1 MTYEAAVRYLM
12 SLLGDIRAA
21 NFGLSRMQ
29 RLMEAL
35 GHPERSFRTVH
46 IAGTNGKGSTAAF
59 IESGLRAAGYHTG
72 LYTSPHLVRFNERL
86 KLDGRDSTD
95 EEFSAA
101 VAEVRAANERL
112 LAEAGRQAHPT
123 FFETVTATVFCG
135 FRRANVDWG
144 VVEVGLG
151 GRLDA
156 TNVVTPEVAVI
167 TSIDFDHEAF
177 LGIRAPAIAAEK
189 AGIIK
194 RGCKLIVS
202 EQHPP
207 AMEVILKR
215 AEELGASVRRV
226 GVDWRAEGIS
236 DCGGCFRFDAQPA
249 DERPSIP
256 VKLSLAGEH
265 QVGNAL
271 TAVAALDAIVID
283 ASAINAG
290 LASAE
295 WPGRLQTIERDPE
308 ILLDAAH
315 NPGGARVLA
324 RFLANHRAGR
334 TIRLIYGASRDKA
347 IDEVAGTLFP
357 LAAEVYLTRS
367 QVTRSVRPAL
377 LAEITDHHHANV
389 HLTANLGEAIE
400 AARAASGS
408 GDVIV
413 IAGSVFLVGEAI
425 GLLRREPSLSVPG

>member
-12 SLLGDIRAA
+12 SLLGDIRGA

-46 IAGTNGKGSTAAF
+46 VAGTNGKGSTAAF
-59 IESGLRAAGYHTG
+59 IESGLRAAGFRTG

-86 KLDGRDSTD
+86 KIEGRDSSD

-101 VAEVRAANERL
+101 VEEVRAASERL
-112 LAEAGRQAHPT
+112 LAEGGRQAHPT
-123 FFETVTATVFCG
+123 FFETVTAAVFCG

-156 TNVVTPEVAVI
+156 TNVVTPELAVI
-167 TSIDFDHEAF
+167 TPIDFDHEGF

-194 RGCKLIVS
+194 SGSKVIVS
-202 EQHPP
+202 EQHVS
-207 AMEVILKR
+207 AMEVILRR
-215 AEELGASVRRV
+215 ARELGVPVGRV
-226 GVDWRAEGIS
+226 GVDWRAEAVSEMDGR
-236 DCGGCFRFDAQPA
+236 FRFEAHPA
-249 DERPSIP
+249 EEGRSIP
-256 VKLSLAGEH
+256 VQLSLGGEH

-271 TAVAALDAIVID
+271 TAVASLDALGVD
-283 ASAINAG
+283 PLAISAG
-290 LASAE
+290 LAAAE
-295 WPGRLQTIERDPE
+295 WPGRLETIERNPE

-324 RFLANHRAGR
+324 RFLSNHRAAR
-334 TIRLIYGASRDKA
+334 TIRLIFGASRDKA

-357 LAAEVYLTRS
+357 LATEVYVTRS
-367 QVTRSVRPAL
+367 QVTRSVRPEL
-377 LAEITDHHHANV
+377 LAEMTDHHHELIQV
-389 HLTANLGEAIE
+389 TANLAEAIGRARE
-400 AARAASGS
+400 ASCAE
-408 GDVIV
+408 DIIV

-425 GLLRREPSLSVPG
+425 GLLRNQPSLSISG

>member
-1 MTYEAAVRYLM
+1 V
-12 SLLGDIRAA
+12 
-21 NFGLSRMQ
+21 Q
-29 RLMEAL
+29 
-35 GHPERSFRTVH
+35 
-46 IAGTNGKGSTAAF
+46 
-59 IESGLRAAGYHTG
+59 
-72 LYTSPHLVRFNERL
+72 
-86 KLDGRDSTD
+86 
-95 EEFSAA
+95 
-101 VAEVRAANERL
+101 
-112 LAEAGRQAHPT
+112 
-123 FFETVTATVFCG
+123 
-135 FRRANVDWG
+135 
-144 VVEVGLG
+144 
-151 GRLDA
+151 
-156 TNVVTPEVAVI
+156 
-167 TSIDFDHEAF
+167 
-177 LGIRAPAIAAEK
+177 
-189 AGIIK
+189 
-194 RGCKLIVS
+194 
-202 EQHPP
+202 
-207 AMEVILKR
+207 
-215 AEELGASVRRV
+215 
-226 GVDWRAEGIS
+226 
-236 DCGGCFRFDAQPA
+236 
-249 DERPSIP
+249 
-256 VKLSLAGEH
+256 LSLAGEH
-265 QVGNAL
+265 QVVNAL
-271 TAVAALDAIVID
+271 TAVAALVAIVID

-308 ILLDAAH
+308 ILLDAAL